1 MTKARPAI
9 KQKHQPQRTC
19 IGCREVKSKRELIR
33 VVRTPE
39 GKVIVDPTG
48 KANGRGAY
56 LCKNDSCW
64 QRSLS
69 KGQLARVLKLT
80 LSQEEIA
87 MLESLLKAELSK
99 I

>member
-1 MTKARPAI
+1 MVR
-9 KQKHQPQRTC
+9 QKHQPERTC
-19 IGCREVKSKRELIR
+19 IGCREVKHKRELIR

-39 GKVIVDPTG
+39 GRVIVDPTG

-56 LCKNDSCW
+56 LCKNEDCW
-64 QRSLS
+64 QKSLYR
-69 KGQLARVLKLT
+69 GQLARALKLT
-80 LSQEEIA
+80 LSQEEMV

>member
-1 MTKARPAI
+1 MVR
-9 KQKHQPQRTC
+9 QKHQPQRTC
-19 IGCREVKSKRELIR
+19 IGCREVKHKRELVR

-39 GKVIVDPTG
+39 GKVRVDLTG

-64 QRSLS
+64 QKSLS
-69 KGQLARVLKLT
+69 KGQLARALKLT

>member
-1 MTKARPAI
+1 MAR
-9 KQKHQPQRTC
+9 QKHQPQRTC
-19 IGCREVKSKRELIR
+19 IGCREVKHKRELIR

-56 LCKNDSCW
+56 LCKEENCW
-64 QRSLS
+64 QQSLHR
-69 KGQLARVLKLT
+69 GQLARALKLT